1 MLNFIHF
8 PPICVN
14 QKKSEKI
21 YFTIYFGQERI
32 FTCQI
37 MSVLLSWKL
46 IRKTWNEC
54 AAGNCKKEPS
64 VGWPMDQGW
73 DNIRKVS
80 RPFPMSPF
88 FFFSCLLLTIVHSP
102 YLISPLSTVDTIL
115 FAYFILTCFMPQA
128 CWNCWNLLSFIGLE
142 TGHRRGPEKRSV
154 IDVATSIIDGIDTGV
169 NFLLLWGKKRAL
181 KLRTGPTG

>member
-88 FFFSCLLLTIVHSP
+88 FFFSMSPFDYSSFSIFDFSLVHCWHYFICIFHP
-102 YLISPLSTVDTIL
+102 YLFHAT
-115 FAYFILTCFMPQA
+115 
-128 CWNCWNLLSFIGLE
+128 GL
-142 TGHRRGPEKRSV
+142 
-154 IDVATSIIDGIDTGV
+154 
-169 NFLLLWGKKRAL
+169 L
-181 KLRTGPTG
+181 KLLEFTVIHRFGDRP